1 MVYKEWVCLFH
12 EGFAGKKGQS
22 WWSRRGGAPVPGIED
37 ALREA
42 EKMERPARI
51 RVRKNDKHFEVLD
64 YEFGP
69 PRQAELAIGA

>member
-12 EGFAGKKGQS
+12 DGFAGKKGLA
-22 WWSRRGGAPVPGIED
+22 WWTKRGGAPASCIEE
-37 ALREA
+37 ALTLA
-42 EKMERPARI
+42 EELRKPTRI

-69 PRQAELAIGA
+69 ARQAALALGA